1 MLSTRLNGLIKEKT
15 MIEMCFVKLNE
26 FIVNE
31 VQGRRIIIV
40 LNAEVVSGPTEKVG
54 APKNIAKASAAASSS
69 AAAPPAAPKAAA
81 PAARSTYAASSATK
95 SNTSSAGVKGKYHPI
110 DSLNPYQNR
119 WTIRARITNKSD
131 MRTYNNAKGP
141 GKLFSIDLLDDAGGE
156 IRGTFFNEGVD
167 KYDALLQKDQIYS
180 FSGGRIKL
188 ANKRFS
194 SLNNDYEIT
203 FSERSEI
210 LKLSGAEAG
219 GAFNTRFNFAT
230 LRDFETMGAD
240 TIVDVCGVISQA
252 DPVKDLMSKK
262 GAQLYKRDLTV
273 VDCSGP
279 SGTAMSVR
287 LTLWGE
293 NAQMADD
300 TFMAGTLLAAK
311 GMKIG
316 EWGGRSL
323 SAGRGC
329 TLLFNPDLPEAH
341 KLKAWY
347 DDGGSSAAVTALT
360 TGSSGG
366 GGAGRITPFAER
378 LNIAKIVEDGLGNK
392 EKPDYITVKA
402 MINFIKYDDE
412 RRYVVKPLFLAA
424 VLAFNLLLLL
434 GPGERTQ
441 QRR

>member
-1 MLSTRLNGLIKEKT
+1 
-15 MIEMCFVKLNE
+15 
-26 FIVNE
+26 
-31 VQGRRIIIV
+31 
-40 LNAEVVSGPTEKVG
+40 
-54 APKNIAKASAAASSS
+54 
-69 AAAPPAAPKAAA
+69 
-81 PAARSTYAASSATK
+81 
-95 SNTSSAGVKGKYHPI
+95 
-110 DSLNPYQNR
+110 
-119 WTIRARITNKSD
+119 
-131 MRTYNNAKGP
+131 
-141 GKLFSIDLLDDAGGE
+141 
-156 IRGTFFNEGVD
+156 
-167 KYDALLQKDQIYS
+167 
-180 FSGGRIKL
+180 
-188 ANKRFS
+188 
-194 SLNNDYEIT
+194 
-203 FSERSEI
+203 
-210 LKLSGAEAG
+210 
-219 GAFNTRFNFAT
+219 
-230 LRDFETMGAD
+230 
-240 TIVDVCGVISQA
+240 
-252 DPVKDLMSKK
+252 
-262 GAQLYKRDLTV
+262 
-273 VDCSGP
+273 
-279 SGTAMSVR
+279 MSVR

-360 TGSSGG
+360 TGGSGG